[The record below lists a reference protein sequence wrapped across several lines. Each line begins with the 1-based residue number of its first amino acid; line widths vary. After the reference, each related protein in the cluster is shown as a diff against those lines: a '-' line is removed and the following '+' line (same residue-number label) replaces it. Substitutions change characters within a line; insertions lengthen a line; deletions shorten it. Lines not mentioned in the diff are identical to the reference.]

1 MPNKIIDSHVH
12 FWDPE
17 LLDYPWLED
26 VPPINRSF
34 LPADYSQAIGNF
46 PVAGQVFVQACGNP
60 NQAMAEVEWVS
71 TLAKTGASVKGI
83 IAFAPLELGERAAG
97 ALEGLTRFPLVKGIR
112 RLIQSE
118 PLGFSTQPEFV
129 RGVQLLADFNFSFD
143 ICIKHHQ
150 LQDVLQLVEQ
160 CPDVQFVLDH
170 IGKPDIAVGLID
182 PWKEQI
188 TQLATYENV
197 TCKLSGLVT
206 EADIEAWQPA
216 DLTPYISHIL
226 ETFGPNRTMFGS
238 DWPVCTLAT
247 TYQKWLEITLEATSR
262 FSPVEQDQIFYQN
275 AVDFY
280 KL

>member
-34 LPADYSQAIGNF
+34 LPADYSQAIGDY
-46 PVAGQVFVQACGNP
+46 PVTGQVFVQACGNP

-71 TLAKTGASVKGI
+71 TLAKNGANIKGI
-83 IAFAPLELGERAAG
+83 VAFAPLEFGKRSAG
-97 ALEGLTRFPLVKGIR
+97 TLEGLSRFPLVKGIR

-118 PLGFSTQPEFV
+118 PLGFSTQPDFV
-129 RGVQLLADFNFSFD
+129 RGVQMLADFNFGFD

-150 LQDVLQLVEQ
+150 LADVLGLVEQ
-160 CPDVQFVLDH
+160 CPDVRFVLDH
-170 IGKPDIAVGLID
+170 IGKPDIAAGLLE
-182 PWKEQI
+182 PWREQI
-188 TQLATYENV
+188 SQLAAFKNV

-216 DLTPYISHIL
+216 DLVPYINHIF
-226 ETFGPNRTMFGS
+226 ETFGPSRTMFGS

-247 TYQKWLEITLEATSR
+247 TYQNWLALVHEAAGQYT
-262 FSPVEQDQIFYQN
+262 PEEQHQIFYQN